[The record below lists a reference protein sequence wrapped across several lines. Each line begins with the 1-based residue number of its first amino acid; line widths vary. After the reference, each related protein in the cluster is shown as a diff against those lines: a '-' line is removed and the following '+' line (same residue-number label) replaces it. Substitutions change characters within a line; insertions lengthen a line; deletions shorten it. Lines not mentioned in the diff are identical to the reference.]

1 MTTLL
6 IAVAA
11 TMIGA
16 VVGFLTARLICGT
29 ASSVQLSPYQTRN
42 GTKTVSRNGLSINN
56 LRR

>member
-11 TMIGA
+11 MMIGA

-42 GTKTVSRNGLSINN
+42 GTKTVSRGLSINN

>member
-11 TMIGA
+11 MMI
-16 VVGFLTARLICGT
+16 LICGT